1 MQDLKNKT
9 DAEIVKLSLD
19 NDACFEELVERYE
32 AKLMRYILRIAS
44 LGKETAEDLLQEVF
58 VKVYQNLNDFDS
70 QFLFSSWIYKITH
83 NVVISYIRKSY
94 NGPKFISIDD
104 DEFYKN
110 FIDLMPGNSDLPK
123 ELDSK
128 NISKKVR
135 AVLLELPEGYR
146 EVLVLYYLEEKS
158 YKEISDILERPINSV
173 SVMINRAKKQLKE
186 KLNFLNS

>member
-9 DAEIVKLSLD
+9 DAEIVKLSL
-19 NDACFEELVERYE
+19 NDDSCFEELVERYE
-32 AKLMRYILRIAS
+32 AKLMRYILRIAA
-44 LGKETAEDLLQEVF
+44 LGKETAEDILQEVF

-83 NVVISYIRKSY
+83 NVVISYIRKFY
-94 NGPKFISIDD
+94 NGPKFVSIDD
-104 DEFYKN
+104 ENFYKN
-110 FIDLMPGNSDLPK
+110 FLDLVPGNSDLPK
-123 ELDSK
+123 ELDRK
-128 NISKKVR
+128 NIVKNVR
-135 AVLLELPEGYR
+135 AVLSELPEGYR

-186 KLNFLNS
+186 KINFLNT